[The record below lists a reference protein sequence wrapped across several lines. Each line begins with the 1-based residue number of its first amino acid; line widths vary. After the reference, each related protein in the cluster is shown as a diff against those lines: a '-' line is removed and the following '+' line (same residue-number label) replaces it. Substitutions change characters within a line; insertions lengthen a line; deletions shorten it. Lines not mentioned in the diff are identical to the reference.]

1 MDPVTSSLGVGVQIV
16 PAPTPSAVEP
26 PGSGEG
32 FFGADSMMW
41 RVNREVTTLFGGA
54 RALLMQAAHP
64 LIAAGARQ
72 TGSYRRDPWARLI
85 RTVMLQNL
93 ITFGAASAATEAV
106 DRINKLHK
114 AIKGIDPV
122 TGEWYDALD
131 YEQLLWVHVALEV
144 STLDFYELTVGPLGE
159 SDRER
164 YHEENKLVAELLWL
178 PREYVPATYSD
189 TVRYVDD
196 MIGSGRLR
204 YTDVAEEVADLIFSA
219 AVPRRIKPI
228 WKFVAF
234 AAAGTLDPRLRDL
247 YGVTWSPSQ
256 QRWLDLNIGLLRRS
270 RPLIPYRFRTILP
283 ARWADLRIGAR

>member
-1 MDPVTSSLGVGVQIV
+1 MSIA
-16 PAPTPSAVEP
+16 PAPEP
-26 PGSGEG
+26 APVDPLGDADGFLGPG
-32 FFGADSMMW
+32 SMMW
-41 RVNREVTTLFGGA
+41 RVNREVMTLFGGA

-72 TGSYRRDPWARLI
+72 TGAYRRDPWARLI

-93 ITFGAASAATEAV
+93 ITFGGATAATEAI

-114 AIKGIDPV
+114 AIRGVDPV

-131 YEQLLWVHVALEV
+131 YEQLLWVHIALEV
-144 STLDFYELTVGPLGE
+144 STVEFYELTVAPLTE
-159 SDRER
+159 TERDR

-178 PREYVPATYSD
+178 PRDFVPATYAD

-196 MIGSGRLR
+196 MIASGRLR
-204 YTDVAEEVADLIFSA
+204 YTDVAEEVADLIFGA
-219 AVPRRIKPI
+219 AVPTRIKPI

-247 YGVTWSPSQ
+247 YGITWTAGQ
-256 QRWLDLNIGLLRRS
+256 QRWLDANLAVLRTA
-270 RPLIPYRFRTILP
+270 RPLVPYRFRTILP
-283 ARWADLRIGAR
+283 ARWADLRIGRRGT